1 LVETHIP
8 NCNFQ
13 HLLGSAFGHA
23 AIQSVTLKALED
35 LHAGLIRST
44 ILGTIAIRSN
54 LVHPKLFRQK
64 VLAWNFF
71 TNRPPVIACVVRTG
85 IKPPVAVDSFQYI
98 FRPLNVYARKAG
110 VA

>member
-1 LVETHIP
+1 MKKGGAPSYGNPPKIAEIGKLT
-8 NCNFQ
+8 
-13 HLLGSAFGHA
+13 
-23 AIQSVTLKALED
+23 LED